1 MKNLFVATSLSMSI
15 SIFAAIDVLDRVAII
30 VDEGVIMES
39 QLQDRLQNTKI
50 RLTEQNIQPP
60 SEEQLLDEIKEQLI
74 IEELQLQ
81 RGRDAGV
88 RISDGELNQ
97 TFIRIAQNNGFSLE
111 EFIVNYEDSGQ
122 SYEKLREEIRNDM
135 VIQRVQQGMVGNAI
149 NITQQEIDGF
159 LQTDEA
165 IEQLTPELLV
175 RQIQVATRLEA
186 DNIYQDIQSGMDF
199 LTLVE
204 EYSINRNKNNGGL
217 MPWRKISAMPT
228 VYAEA
233 LTKQPLGF
241 VSSPIQT
248 GAGFNILK
256 LEDKRGPLVTFEEQ
270 WNVRHILIAPS
281 EILDLDSTKALLTE
295 IRDNILNGAD
305 FGELAREY
313 SEDPGSASQGG
324 ELDWLPRGVTAPEFE
339 AAMVNAEINVLSP
352 IFETQFGFHFLEV
365 LDKRTEDITD
375 ITIEDR
381 AYSVLFARKFDEELE
396 NTLRSMRAEAFVE
409 FKNLY

>member
-39 QLQDRLQNTKI
+39 QLQDRLENTKI
-50 RLTEQNIQPP
+50 RLAEQNIQPP

-97 TFIRIAQNNGFSLE
+97 TFIRIAQNNGLSLE

-204 EYSINRNKNNGGL
+204 EYSINRNKNNG
-217 MPWRKISAMPT
+217 S
-228 VYAEA
+228 
-233 LTKQPLGF
+233 
-241 VSSPIQT
+241 
-248 GAGFNILK
+248 N
-256 LEDKRGPLVTFEEQ
+256 
-270 WNVRHILIAPS
+270 
-281 EILDLDSTKALLTE
+281 
-295 IRDNILNGAD
+295 
-305 FGELAREY
+305 
-313 SEDPGSASQGG
+313 
-324 ELDWLPRGVTAPEFE
+324 
-339 AAMVNAEINVLSP
+339 
-352 IFETQFGFHFLEV
+352 
-365 LDKRTEDITD
+365 
-375 ITIEDR
+375 
-381 AYSVLFARKFDEELE
+381 
-396 NTLRSMRAEAFVE
+396 
-409 FKNLY
+409 

>member
-50 RLTEQNIQPP
+50 RLAEQNIQPP

-97 TFIRIAQNNGFSLE
+97 TFIRIAQNNGLSLE

-159 LQTDEA
+159 LQTDE
-165 IEQLTPELLV
+165 PSNNSPKLLV

-186 DNIYQDIQSGMDF
+186 DVYQDIQSGWIF
-199 LTLVE
+199 L
-204 EYSINRNKNNGGL
+204 
-217 MPWRKISAMPT
+217 PW
-228 VYAEA
+228 
-233 LTKQPLGF
+233 
-241 VSSPIQT
+241 
-248 GAGFNILK
+248 
-256 LEDKRGPLVTFEEQ
+256 
-270 WNVRHILIAPS
+270 
-281 EILDLDSTKALLTE
+281 
-295 IRDNILNGAD
+295 
-305 FGELAREY
+305 
-313 SEDPGSASQGG
+313 
-324 ELDWLPRGVTAPEFE
+324 
-339 AAMVNAEINVLSP
+339 
-352 IFETQFGFHFLEV
+352 
-365 LDKRTEDITD
+365 
-375 ITIEDR
+375 
-381 AYSVLFARKFDEELE
+381 
-396 NTLRSMRAEAFVE
+396 
-409 FKNLY
+409 

>member
-1 MKNLFVATSLSMSI
+1 MKNLFVATSLLMSI

-50 RLTEQNIQPP
+50 RLAEQNIQPP

-97 TFIRIAQNNGFSLE
+97 TYIRIAQNNGLSLE

-204 EYSINRNKNNGGL
+204 EYSINRNKNNIG
-217 MPWRKISAMPT
+217 
-228 VYAEA
+228 
-233 LTKQPLGF
+233 
-241 VSSPIQT
+241 
-248 GAGFNILK
+248 
-256 LEDKRGPLVTFEEQ
+256 
-270 WNVRHILIAPS
+270 
-281 EILDLDSTKALLTE
+281 
-295 IRDNILNGAD
+295 
-305 FGELAREY
+305 
-313 SEDPGSASQGG
+313 
-324 ELDWLPRGVTAPEFE
+324 
-339 AAMVNAEINVLSP
+339 
-352 IFETQFGFHFLEV
+352 
-365 LDKRTEDITD
+365 
-375 ITIEDR
+375 
-381 AYSVLFARKFDEELE
+381 VLFRFC
-396 NTLRSMRAEAFVE
+396 N
-409 FKNLY
+409 

>member
-50 RLTEQNIQPP
+50 RLAEQNIQPP

-97 TFIRIAQNNGFSLE
+97 TFIRIAQNNGLSLE

-175 RQIQVATRLEA
+175 LSLI
-186 DNIYQDIQSGMDF
+186 
-199 LTLVE
+199 
-204 EYSINRNKNNGGL
+204 
-217 MPWRKISAMPT
+217 
-228 VYAEA
+228 
-233 LTKQPLGF
+233 
-241 VSSPIQT
+241 
-248 GAGFNILK
+248 
-256 LEDKRGPLVTFEEQ
+256 
-270 WNVRHILIAPS
+270 HI
-281 EILDLDSTKALLTE
+281 
-295 IRDNILNGAD
+295 
-305 FGELAREY
+305 
-313 SEDPGSASQGG
+313 
-324 ELDWLPRGVTAPEFE
+324 
-339 AAMVNAEINVLSP
+339 
-352 IFETQFGFHFLEV
+352 
-365 LDKRTEDITD
+365 
-375 ITIEDR
+375 
-381 AYSVLFARKFDEELE
+381 
-396 NTLRSMRAEAFVE
+396 
-409 FKNLY
+409 

>member
-50 RLTEQNIQPP
+50 RLAEQNIQPP

-97 TFIRIAQNNGFSLE
+97 TFIRIAQNNGLSLE

-186 DNIYQDIQSGMDF
+186 DNIYHC
-199 LTLVE
+199 LLYT
-204 EYSINRNKNNGGL
+204 
-217 MPWRKISAMPT
+217 
-228 VYAEA
+228 
-233 LTKQPLGF
+233 
-241 VSSPIQT
+241 SPS
-248 GAGFNILK
+248 
-256 LEDKRGPLVTFEEQ
+256 P
-270 WNVRHILIAPS
+270 
-281 EILDLDSTKALLTE
+281 
-295 IRDNILNGAD
+295 RD
-305 FGELAREY
+305 
-313 SEDPGSASQGG
+313 
-324 ELDWLPRGVTAPEFE
+324 
-339 AAMVNAEINVLSP
+339 
-352 IFETQFGFHFLEV
+352 
-365 LDKRTEDITD
+365 
-375 ITIEDR
+375 
-381 AYSVLFARKFDEELE
+381 
-396 NTLRSMRAEAFVE
+396 
-409 FKNLY
+409 

>member
-50 RLTEQNIQPP
+50 RLAEQNIQPP

-97 TFIRIAQNNGFSLE
+97 TFIRIAQNNGLSLE

-186 DNIYQDIQSGMDF
+186 DNIYQDIQSGMD
-199 LTLVE
+199 LSL
-204 EYSINRNKNNGGL
+204 I
-217 MPWRKISAMPT
+217 
-228 VYAEA
+228 
-233 LTKQPLGF
+233 
-241 VSSPIQT
+241 
-248 GAGFNILK
+248 
-256 LEDKRGPLVTFEEQ
+256 
-270 WNVRHILIAPS
+270 HI
-281 EILDLDSTKALLTE
+281 
-295 IRDNILNGAD
+295 
-305 FGELAREY
+305 
-313 SEDPGSASQGG
+313 
-324 ELDWLPRGVTAPEFE
+324 
-339 AAMVNAEINVLSP
+339 
-352 IFETQFGFHFLEV
+352 
-365 LDKRTEDITD
+365 
-375 ITIEDR
+375 
-381 AYSVLFARKFDEELE
+381 
-396 NTLRSMRAEAFVE
+396 
-409 FKNLY
+409 

>member
-50 RLTEQNIQPP
+50 RLAEQNIQPP

-97 TFIRIAQNNGFSLE
+97 TFIRIAQNNGLSLE

-186 DNIYQDIQSGMDF
+186 DNVYQDIQSGMDF
-199 LTLVE
+199 L
-204 EYSINRNKNNGGL
+204 
-217 MPWRKISAMPT
+217 PW
-228 VYAEA
+228 
-233 LTKQPLGF
+233 
-241 VSSPIQT
+241 
-248 GAGFNILK
+248 
-256 LEDKRGPLVTFEEQ
+256 
-270 WNVRHILIAPS
+270 
-281 EILDLDSTKALLTE
+281 
-295 IRDNILNGAD
+295 
-305 FGELAREY
+305 
-313 SEDPGSASQGG
+313 
-324 ELDWLPRGVTAPEFE
+324 
-339 AAMVNAEINVLSP
+339 
-352 IFETQFGFHFLEV
+352 
-365 LDKRTEDITD
+365 
-375 ITIEDR
+375 
-381 AYSVLFARKFDEELE
+381 
-396 NTLRSMRAEAFVE
+396 
-409 FKNLY
+409 

>member
-50 RLTEQNIQPP
+50 RLAEQNIQPP

-97 TFIRIAQNNGFSLE
+97 TFIRIAQNNGLSLE

-204 EYSINRNKNNGGL
+204 EYSINRNKN
-217 MPWRKISAMPT
+217 K
-228 VYAEA
+228 
-233 LTKQPLGF
+233 
-241 VSSPIQT
+241 
-248 GAGFNILK
+248 
-256 LEDKRGPLVTFEEQ
+256 
-270 WNVRHILIAPS
+270 
-281 EILDLDSTKALLTE
+281 
-295 IRDNILNGAD
+295 
-305 FGELAREY
+305 
-313 SEDPGSASQGG
+313 
-324 ELDWLPRGVTAPEFE
+324 
-339 AAMVNAEINVLSP
+339 
-352 IFETQFGFHFLEV
+352 
-365 LDKRTEDITD
+365 
-375 ITIEDR
+375 
-381 AYSVLFARKFDEELE
+381 
-396 NTLRSMRAEAFVE
+396 
-409 FKNLY
+409 